1 MTDLASEAAAFNRQI
16 RERVSHGHIPD
27 LRRVEPCDYFYNNP
41 WRRPEYVRLDFG
53 HLFDRIDAA
62 IKTHAPSAAPK
73 KVLEVGC
80 GPGYLSLELARAG
93 HDVTGI
99 DIADEAVSIAR
110 DFADADPWAAERGP
124 LRYLVCSL
132 GDADELAHENFDA
145 VVFLGALHHM
155 PDQQAVGHR
164 VNQLLAPGGI
174 IVAHEPTR
182 DRIDEGSI
190 EFGFLV
196 RLLLAVGGGYHEDIQ
211 IPETPEQKRAELDRL
226 KRDIEFVDEG
236 GGNTQSPNDNE
247 AGHKEMHAMLSDVFE
262 TVVDEDTFAF
272 FHEVIGGLRFDDRTN
287 AKLAEYL
294 RDADAALVE
303 KGVLQAYEFFFVG
316 RKKR

>member
-16 RERVSHGHIPD
+16 RERISHGHIPD

-62 IKTHAPSAAPK
+62 ITAHAPSSTPRRI
-73 KVLEVGC
+73 LEVGC

-99 DIADEAVSIAR
+99 DIAEEAVSIAR
-110 DFADADPWAAERGP
+110 DFADTDPWADQRGQ
-124 LRYLVCSL
+124 LRYVVCDL
-132 GDADELAHENFDA
+132 ADNDVLEKDGFDA

-155 PDQQAVGHR
+155 PDQQTVGDCVNR
-164 VNQLLAPGGI
+164 VLGPDGI
-174 IVAHEPTR
+174 IIIHEPTR
-182 DRIDEGSI
+182 DRITEGSV

-196 RLLLAVGGGYHEDIQ
+196 RLLLSIGGGYHRDIP
-211 IPETPEQKRAELDRL
+211 IPETDEQKQSELDRL

-247 AGHKEMHAMLSDVFE
+247 AGYREMHAMLTGTFD

-272 FHEVIGGLRFDDRTN
+272 FHEVIGGLRFDEQTN
-287 AKLAEYL
+287 AKLAKYL

-303 KGVLQAYEFFFVG
+303 KGILQAYEFFFVG
-316 RKKR
+316 RKKG